1 MKNLRVTLAA
11 LIVWTAVS
19 AALVMVLPLERA
31 MPFLLLGL
39 CLVPVAVFLADR
51 LRAAPRGGHS
61 ASTSGAS
68 AAPSSATP
76 RDGRPAATSREARA
90 TTPVPPVPE
99 DALTEQNLRRVFGAD
114 GVATAWAPKLGASS
128 ASVDMLERLGGPP
141 AFFAPV
147 EWPRCRRCGQPLTF
161 VMQVAVGPERPL
173 RHPEEGLLYVFL
185 CQRVDAKATGESCCP
200 CFEVEQGAER
210 CFVQPRPAGTLTLTV
225 EPTGPR
231 LAKSYAVEGW
241 QARPSVRMPGG
252 VATPEQYSL
261 YAAMSGWLDI
271 QVGGFADWVQDEA
284 IPGPCSC
291 GAPRELVLQ
300 FAEFEDDLNLG
311 GAGRA
316 YVFACSARHA
326 PDAFSL
332 FWQTA

>member
-1 MKNLRVTLAA
+1 MRAVKNLRVTLAA
-11 LIVWTAVS
+11 LVVWTAVS
-19 AALVMVLPLERA
+19 AALILLLPLERA

-39 CLVPVAVFLADR
+39 CLVPVAFFMADR
-51 LRAAPRGGHS
+51 LRAVLRKARSGAAAPRVGHV
-61 ASTSGAS
+61 A
-68 AAPSSATP
+68 
-76 RDGRPAATSREARA
+76 RPAS
-90 TTPVPPVPE
+90 PVPV
-99 DALTEQNLRRVFGAD
+99 DALTEANLRRVFGED
-114 GVATAWAPKLGASS
+114 GVATAWAPKLEASP
-128 ASVDMLERLGGPP
+128 APVDALQRLGGPP
-141 AFFAPV
+141 AFLSPV
-147 EWPRCRRCGQPLTF
+147 EWPHCRRCGQALTF
-161 VMQVAVGPERPL
+161 VMQLAVGPECPL
-173 RHPEEGLLYVFL
+173 RHPQEGLLYVFL
-185 CQRVDAKATGESCCP
+185 CQRVDTKATEGSICP
-200 CFEVEQGAER
+200 GFEVGQGAER
-210 CFVQPRPAGTLTLTV
+210 CFVQPRPAGPLTLTV
-225 EPTGPR
+225 EPVGPR

-241 QARPSVRMPGG
+241 EPRPSVRMPGG

-271 QVGGFADWVQDEA
+271 QVGGFADWVQEA
-284 IPGPCSC
+284 ATPGPCSC